1 VRSMA
6 TTRCLLAVG
15 LVVGLSCSA
24 GACSSGGGG
33 DAGAG
38 GDSGA
43 PDAYTGTDAMGA
55 ATDSGSTDSG
65 ATDTGLADTG
75 SKDAGSIDSGPSC
88 TSSAGCATGEA
99 CNLTSGACGA
109 ACSSAEPCNG
119 GCCYGGTCSTGT
131 TQIAC
136 GTSGVCVSCI
146 GKASGDACLST
157 GSCGCNV
164 ASDCPADAGVTCL
177 PSGVC
182 G

>member
-1 VRSMA
+1 MA
-6 TTRCLLAVG
+6 TTRWLLSVG
-15 LVVGLSCSA
+15 MVVGLSCGV
-24 GACSSGGGG
+24 GACSSGGGGG

-43 PDAYTGTDAMGA
+43 PDASTGTDAMGA
-55 ATDSGSTDSG
+55 ATDSGSVDSG
-65 ATDTGLADTG
+65 TTDTGLADTG
-75 SKDAGSIDSGPSC
+75 SIDSGPKC
-88 TSSAGCATGEA
+88 TSSAECATGEA
-99 CNLTSGACGA
+99 CNVTSGACGGT
-109 ACSSAEPCNG
+109 CSAAEPCNG

-136 GTSGVCVSCI
+136 GTSGVCVSCK

-164 ASDCPADAGVTCL
+164 PSDCPADAGVTCL
-177 PSGVC
+177 ASGLC